1 MHLPRPF
8 CLPSVPVSV
17 ANLIIIAGLM
27 TACQPQNIT
36 TDGTPAITNT
46 TAPAQ
51 QTDSITADEN
61 AADPNATETISE
73 AITQTVIAALPDADN
88 KPEDNA
94 DSTITVASIPP
105 QSSDDQ
111 AADSETETVAP
122 SPEKDAPE
130 KDAPAKDAPE
140 KKAPEIVKPAPPSP
154 PPAFKPDT
162 VLSKADSV
170 LLSQLGV
177 ADIIRTEGQVRIW
190 QYRLDRCVFD
200 FFLTPAN
207 SQNPD
212 GTYMVRDWAY
222 RATTLGATAN
232 ELICRRALAKER
244 MRPNSG

>member
-1 MHLPRPF
+1 MHLSRLF
-8 CLPSVPVSV
+8 CLPSVPLSV
-17 ANLIIIAGLM
+17 ASLIVIAGLM

-36 TDGTPAITNT
+36 TDGTPAITTT
-46 TAPAQ
+46 TAKSQ
-51 QTDSITADEN
+51 QTDSIAADEN
-61 AADPNATETISE
+61 APDPDAGETISE
-73 AITQTVIAALPDADN
+73 AISETVITALPDADN

-94 DSTITVASIPP
+94 GSTTTMASIPP
-105 QSSDDQ
+105 QPSDNQ
-111 AADSETETVAP
+111 SADSESETAAA
-122 SPEKDAPE
+122 SPE
-130 KDAPAKDAPE
+130 KDAPAKRE
-140 KKAPEIVKPAPPSP
+140 PEIVTPAPPSP
-154 PPAFKPDT
+154 PPAFKPNT

-222 RATTLGATAN
+222 RATTLGVTAN
-232 ELICRRALAKER
+232 ELICRRALAKDR
-244 MRPNSG
+244 MRPASG

>member
-1 MHLPRPF
+1 
-8 CLPSVPVSV
+8 
-17 ANLIIIAGLM
+17 M
-27 TACQPQNIT
+27 TACQPQNIAT
-36 TDGTPAITNT
+36 NGTPAITNT
-46 TAPAQ
+46 TVPAQ
-51 QTDSITADEN
+51 HTDSIAADEN
-61 AADPNATETISE
+61 APDPNATETISE

-200 FFLTPAN
+200 FFLTPAS

-222 RATTLGATAN
+222 RATTLGVTAN
-232 ELICRRALAKER
+232 ELICRRALAKDR

>member
-1 MHLPRPF
+1 MHLSRLF
-8 CLPSVPVSV
+8 CLPSVPLSV
-17 ANLIIIAGLM
+17 ASLIVIAGLM

-46 TAPAQ
+46 TAKSQ
-51 QTDSITADEN
+51 QTGSIAPDEN
-61 AADPNATETISE
+61 APNPDAGETVSE
-73 AITQTVIAALPDADN
+73 AITETVIAALPDADN

-94 DSTITVASIPP
+94 DSTTTMTDNASTTTVASIPP
-105 QSSDDQ
+105 QPSDDQ
-111 AADSETETVAP
+111 SADSESETAAA
-122 SPEKDAPE
+122 SPE
-130 KDAPAKDAPE
+130 KDAPAKRE
-140 KKAPEIVKPAPPSP
+140 PEIVKPAPPSP

-222 RATTLGATAN
+222 RATTLGVPAN
-232 ELICRRALAKER
+232 ELICRRALAKDR
-244 MRPNSG
+244 MRATSG

>member
-1 MHLPRPF
+1 MHLPRLF

-17 ANLIIIAGLM
+17 ANLIVIAGLM
-27 TACQPQNIT
+27 TACQPQNLA
-36 TDGTPAITNT
+36 TDGTSAITNT
-46 TAPAQ
+46 TAKAQ
-51 QTDSITADEN
+51 QTDSIVADEN
-61 AADPNATETISE
+61 APDSNATKTISE

-105 QSSDDQ
+105 QPSDDQ
-111 AADSETETVAP
+111 AADSESETAAP

-130 KDAPAKDAPE
+130 KRE
-140 KKAPEIVKPAPPSP
+140 PEIVKPAPPSP

-222 RATTLGATAN
+222 RATTLGVTAN
-232 ELICRRALAKER
+232 ELICRRALAKDR
-244 MRPNSG
+244 MRPASG

>member
-1 MHLPRPF
+1 
-8 CLPSVPVSV
+8 
-17 ANLIIIAGLM
+17 M
-27 TACQPQNIT
+27 TACQPQNIAT
-36 TDGTPAITNT
+36 NGTPAITNT
-46 TAPAQ
+46 TVPAQ
-51 QTDSITADEN
+51 HTDSIAADEN
-61 AADPNATETISE
+61 APDPNATETISE

-94 DSTITVASIPP
+94 DSTITVTSIPP
-105 QSSDDQ
+105 QPSDDQ
-111 AADSETETVAP
+111 AADSETETAAP

-130 KDAPAKDAPE
+130 EKAPAKDAPEEKAPAKDAPE

-200 FFLTPAN
+200 FFLTPAS

-222 RATTLGATAN
+222 RATTLGVTAN
-232 ELICRRALAKER
+232 ELICRRALAKDR

>member
-1 MHLPRPF
+1 MHLSRLF
-8 CLPSVPVSV
+8 CLPSVPFSV
-17 ANLIIIAGLM
+17 ASLFIITGLM
-27 TACQPQNIT
+27 TACQPQNLA
-36 TDGTPAITNT
+36 TDGTSAITNVV
-46 TAPAQ
+46 APAQ
-51 QTDSITADEN
+51 QTDSIAADEK
-61 AADPNATETISE
+61 APDPDAGETVSE
-73 AITQTVIAALPDADN
+73 AITETVIAALPDADN

-94 DSTITVASIPP
+94 DSSTTMTDNAATTTVASIPP
-105 QSSDDQ
+105 PLPEDQS
-111 AADSETETVAP
+111 ADSESETTAA

-130 KDAPAKDAPE
+130 KR
-140 KKAPEIVKPAPPSP
+140 APEIVKPAPPSP

-222 RATTLGATAN
+222 RATTLGVTAN
-232 ELICRRALAKER
+232 ELICRRALAKDR
-244 MRPNSG
+244 MRPASG

>member
-1 MHLPRPF
+1 MHLSRPF
-8 CLPSVPVSV
+8 CLPSVPLSV
-17 ANLIIIAGLM
+17 ASLIVIAGLM
-27 TACQPQNIT
+27 TACQPQNLA
-36 TDGTPAITNT
+36 TDGTPAITNAT
-46 TAPAQ
+46 PQAR
-51 QTDSITADEN
+51 QTDSIAADEN
-61 AADPNATETISE
+61 APDSNATKTITE
-73 AITQTVIAALPDADN
+73 AITETVIAALPDADN
-88 KPEDNA
+88 KPEDSA
-94 DSTITVASIPP
+94 DNPTTMTDNTATTTVASIPP
-105 QSSDDQ
+105 QAPEDQ
-111 AADSETETVAP
+111 SADSVSETTAA

-130 KDAPAKDAPE
+130 KR
-140 KKAPEIVKPAPPSP
+140 APEIVKPAPPSP

-222 RATTLGATAN
+222 RATTLGVNSN
-232 ELICRRALAKER
+232 ELICRRALAKDR
-244 MRPNSG
+244 MRPASG

>member
-1 MHLPRPF
+1 MHLSRLF
-8 CLPSVPVSV
+8 CLPSVPLSV
-17 ANLIIIAGLM
+17 ASLIVIAGLM
-27 TACQPQNIT
+27 TACQPQNLA
-36 TDGTPAITNT
+36 TDGTPAITNA
-46 TAPAQ
+46 TANSQ
-51 QTDSITADEN
+51 QTDSIAADEN
-61 AADPNATETISE
+61 APDPDAGETLSE
-73 AITQTVIAALPDADN
+73 AITEPVITALPDAD
-88 KPEDNA
+88 
-94 DSTITVASIPP
+94 STTTMASIPP
-105 QSSDDQ
+105 QPSDDQ
-111 AADSETETVAP
+111 SADSVSETAAA

-130 KDAPAKDAPE
+130 KR
-140 KKAPEIVKPAPPSP
+140 APEIVKPAPPSP

-222 RATTLGATAN
+222 RATTLGVPAN
-232 ELICRRALAKER
+232 ELICRRALANDR
-244 MRPNSG
+244 MRPASG

>member
-1 MHLPRPF
+1 
-8 CLPSVPVSV
+8 
-17 ANLIIIAGLM
+17 M
-27 TACQPQNIT
+27 TACQPQNLA
-36 TDGTPAITNT
+36 TDGTPAITSAAT
-46 TAPAQ
+46 LVQ
-51 QTDSITADEN
+51 QTGSIAPDEN
-61 AADPNATETISE
+61 APDPDAGETVSE
-73 AITQTVIAALPDADN
+73 AITETVIAALPDADN

-94 DSTITVASIPP
+94 DNPTTMTDNAATTTVASIPP
-105 QSSDDQ
+105 QAPEDQ
-111 AADSETETVAP
+111 SADSVSETTAA
-122 SPEKDAPE
+122 SPEKDASE
-130 KDAPAKDAPE
+130 KR
-140 KKAPEIVKPAPPSP
+140 APEIVKPAPPSP

-222 RATTLGATAN
+222 RATTLGVTAN
-232 ELICRRALAKER
+232 ELICRRALAKDR
-244 MRPNSG
+244 MRPASG

>member
-1 MHLPRPF
+1 
-8 CLPSVPVSV
+8 
-17 ANLIIIAGLM
+17 M
-27 TACQPQNIT
+27 TACQPQNIA

-46 TAPAQ
+46 TANSQ
-51 QTDSITADEN
+51 QTDSIAADEN
-61 AADPNATETISE
+61 APDPDADETISE
-73 AITQTVIAALPDADN
+73 AITEPVITALPDAD
-88 KPEDNA
+88 
-94 DSTITVASIPP
+94 STTTMASIPP
-105 QSSDDQ
+105 QPSDDQ
-111 AADSETETVAP
+111 SADSESETAAA

-130 KDAPAKDAPE
+130 KR
-140 KKAPEIVKPAPPSP
+140 APEIVTPAPPSP

-222 RATTLGATAN
+222 RATTLGVPAN
-232 ELICRRALAKER
+232 ELICRRALAKDR
-244 MRPNSG
+244 MRPASG

>member
-1 MHLPRPF
+1 MHLPRLF

-17 ANLIIIAGLM
+17 ANLIVIAGLM
-27 TACQPQNIT
+27 TACQPQNIA
-36 TDGTPAITNT
+36 TDGTPAITSA
-46 TAPAQ
+46 TAKSQ

-61 AADPNATETISE
+61 APDPDAGETISE
-73 AITQTVIAALPDADN
+73 AITEPVIASLPDAD
-88 KPEDNA
+88 
-94 DSTITVASIPP
+94 STTTMASIPP
-105 QSSDDQ
+105 QPSDDQ
-111 AADSETETVAP
+111 SADSESETAVA
-122 SPEKDAPE
+122 SPEKR
-130 KDAPAKDAPE
+130 
-140 KKAPEIVKPAPPSP
+140 APEIVTPAPPSP

-207 SQNPD
+207 VQNPD

-222 RATTLGATAN
+222 RATTLGVSAN
-232 ELICRRALAKER
+232 ELICRRALAKDR
-244 MRPNSG
+244 MRPASG